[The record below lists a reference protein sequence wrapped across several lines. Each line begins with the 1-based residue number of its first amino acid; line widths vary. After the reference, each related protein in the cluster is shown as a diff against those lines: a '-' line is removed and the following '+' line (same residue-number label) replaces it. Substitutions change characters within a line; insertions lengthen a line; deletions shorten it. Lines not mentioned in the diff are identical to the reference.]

1 MSQPP
6 RTRKQPSSEVH
17 WRRGEVVD
25 AGEGSG
31 GGSSS
36 PWTRIFT
43 VIALLFLFDLVLGH
57 GMTPADNTPT
67 PEDRRGLR
75 RVLRMAADDPGRS
88 VLLIGDSVIAGDV
101 MAGHVQ
107 GWERQRVIDHMAAEL
122 AAETELGLHQIALD
136 GMLPIDIEHVV
147 AELDRVDPEGRV
159 EVVLELNLRYFS
171 AAYAE
176 QHTCSREVLCELA
189 PTLAAGSGGT
199 LDYAWRGL
207 AEGAGWIDDV
217 LLDSAP
223 VHRRRVAL
231 GERPRLDEVY
241 GLAVPRV
248 SERADAGEVDAAL
261 VHAQAQ
267 AAGRVL
273 EHYRSAT
280 LSPAGGASAQV
291 DALRRTLARLHDRG
305 RRALIF
311 VTPLADAFA
320 EQATPGPQ
328 LGALHSQIGALVH
341 ELADSRLRFVD
352 LDHPLFVDDL
362 FIDHCHLWPSGNRL
376 LALNLLHELS
386 APMRSR
392 PPEAAM
398 VVAEDFDQTLVSR
411 VDQGYAEGAAW
422 QALFD
427 TPDGIDASDDAS
439 WIVVADTQ
447 NHMLRQLRGHM
458 RVVEPL
464 AGQPGKRGSL
474 DGSSTRAAT
483 LYRPR
488 HPTIIGDAVV
498 FIDGLRRE
506 RVRIVEHAKRVDH
519 GRVRTLTWEGP
530 HCSAYRRLRASE
542 GMLYLLCDDGRLL
555 GVGLEV
561 AVGSPASVAG
571 EASELLAPFLAP
583 AWAQAGAA
591 QLEPE
596 PTSAEATSAEAAPVD
611 ATSAEATP
619 AKLAPVEPPPQLAR
633 PHRFDVAPGGRLFFS
648 DQHQRIWEA
657 KLTDDGAALVDDP
670 QLAFANTSA
679 SLLPWE
685 DRETFPFDFDQL
697 GLAAISDLRWVE
709 RYGGLLIADE
719 HPIAPKKADPRIERE
734 LSERVHLRLFDL
746 EAGQIY
752 PWVKP
757 IPHGEAYSLWNAR
770 ANAVV
775 SYFHRGSYVVAQND
789 ASLIWIE
796 RDRSRL
802 FRLSDGLLGLIK
814 FGNRNGLWAKVEL
827 YDTIANVAP
836 DAALNAYRPDRY
848 FDERFDPFTRAGPY
862 LGVMVG
868 SSLTTL
874 VDRIGNY
881 SLGRR
886 LELELQRELGYRDNL
901 RLDLFQ
907 RTAPSA
913 SLKSEVGMID
923 KLISAGVGFDVI
935 FVEINDHRG
944 RFLRDTPKRKDWL
957 AQLSRLERL
966 ASKSGA
972 LVILFDNSALDAD
985 GRDGLRA
992 SAASTH
998 ELLDAGRMLGFLV
1011 LEPTDRMLRD
1021 LLVESP
1027 WGTQP
1032 WGHSEHHGAPYA
1044 IDRTAEVLAQLSYP
1058 RISRFL
1064 AGREPAH
1071 RRPLERGTKRGKR
1084 LADAF
1089 EGLELDTSA
1098 LPEVAPT
1105 YLQQTYDAG
1114 HVQVFVDLA
1123 GFAKLGRSEAE
1134 LDRIAAAVVVGVLD
1148 GEAYGQLASK
1158 ITVTLVEFDNYDE
1171 YGEGVL
1177 ESATTRW
1184 SETFKAATL
1193 AEFLGRAA
1201 AP

>member
-1 MSQPP
+1 MSEAP
-6 RTRKQPSSEVH
+6 RKRKQTAAAVH
-17 WRRGEVVD
+17 WRSGEIID
-25 AGEGSG
+25 ASDGG

-36 PWTRIFT
+36 PWTRILA
-43 VIALLFLFDLVLGH
+43 VLALVWLFDLVLGH

-75 RVLRMAADDPGRS
+75 RVLRRAADDPGRS
-88 VLLIGDSVIAGDV
+88 VLLIGDSVMAGDV
-101 MAGHVQ
+101 MAGRVQ
-107 GWERQRVIDHMAAEL
+107 GWEQQRVIDHMAAEL
-122 AAETELGLHQIALD
+122 APEAALGLHQIALD

-176 QHTCSREVLCELA
+176 QQACSREVLCELA
-189 PTLAAGSGGT
+189 PMLAPGSQGT

-207 AEGAGWIDDV
+207 AEGAGWLDDV
-217 LLDSAP
+217 LLDGAP

-231 GERPRLDEVY
+231 GERPRLDTVY
-241 GLAVPRV
+241 GLAVPRA
-248 SERADAGEVDAAL
+248 SDPADAGEVDAGL

-280 LSPAGGASAQV
+280 VAGTGPANAQV
-291 DALRRTLARLHDRG
+291 AALRRTLSRLHDRG
-305 RRALIF
+305 RRSLIF
-311 VTPLADAFA
+311 VTPLADGFA
-320 EQATPGPQ
+320 EQATPGPK
-328 LGALHSQIGALVH
+328 LGALHSQLGALVH
-341 ELADSRLRFVD
+341 DFADPRLRFVD
-352 LDHPLFVDDL
+352 LDHPLFVEDL

-398 VVAEDFDQTLVSR
+398 VVAEDVDQTLVSR

-427 TPDGIDASDDAS
+427 APDGIDTNDDGS

-464 AGQPGKRGSL
+464 AGKAGKRGGV
-474 DGSSTRAAT
+474 DGSSTRAAR

-488 HPTIIGDAVV
+488 HPTILADAVV

-506 RVRIVEHAKRVDH
+506 RVRIVDHAKRADH
-519 GRVRTLTWEGP
+519 GRVRTLTWAGP
-530 HCSAYRRLRASE
+530 RCTAYRRLRARD
-542 GMLYLLCDDGRLL
+542 GVLYMLCDDGRLL
-555 GVGLEV
+555 SVGLDV
-561 AVGSPASVAG
+561 QPGADATITG
-571 EASELLAPFLAP
+571 EARELLTPFLAP
-583 AWAQAGAA
+583 AWVRGGTVEVAPAEVAPNGATA
-591 QLEPE
+591 DEVTG
-596 PTSAEATSAEAAPVD
+596 PTPSEVTRPTAP
-611 ATSAEATP
+611 AR
-619 AKLAPVEPPPQLAR
+619 QLAR
-633 PHRFDVAPGGRLFFS
+633 AHRFDVAPGGRLFFS
-648 DQHQRIWEA
+648 DQHQRIWAA
-657 KLTDDGAALVDDP
+657 KLTEDGGALAGEP
-670 QLAFANTSA
+670 QLAFSNTSA

-697 GLAAISDLRWVE
+697 GLAAITDLRWVE

-719 HPIAPKKADPRIERE
+719 HPLAPKKADPRIHRE
-734 LSERVHLRLFDL
+734 LSERVHLRFFDL
-746 EAGQIY
+746 EAEQIY

-757 IPHGEAYSLWNAR
+757 IPHGEAYALWNAR

-775 SYFHRGSYVVAQND
+775 SYFHRGSYVVAQKN
-789 ASLIWIE
+789 ASLIWVE

-836 DAALNAYRPDRY
+836 DAALAAFRPDRY
-848 FDERFDPFTRAGPY
+848 FDDRTESFARGGPY

-901 RLDLFQ
+901 RFDLFQ

-913 SLKSEVGMID
+913 SLKSEVGMVD
-923 KLISAGVGFDVI
+923 KLVSAGLGFDVI
-935 FVEINDHRG
+935 FVEINDHGG

-972 LVILFDNSALDAD
+972 LVILFDNTALDAD

-992 SAASTH
+992 SAATTH
-998 ELLDAGRMLGFLV
+998 ELLEAGRMLGFLV
-1011 LEPTDRMLRD
+1011 LEPSDRMLRD

-1044 IDRTAEVLAQLSYP
+1044 IDRTAEVLAALSYP

-1064 AGREPAH
+1064 AGREPAR

-1089 EGLELDTSA
+1089 EGLDLELDA
-1098 LPEVAPT
+1098 LPAVVPT

-1123 GFAKLGRSEAE
+1123 GFPKLGRSEAE
-1134 LDRIAAAVVVGVLD
+1134 LERIAAAVLIAALD

-1158 ITVTLVEFDNYDE
+1158 VTVTLVEFDNYDE

-1177 ESATTRW
+1177 ESATTQW
-1184 SETFKAATL
+1184 SEDFKAATL
-1193 AEFLGRAA
+1193 AKFLGRVA